1 MKKLFPTL
9 AALAVTALASQA
21 QTTVFSNDFGTGY
34 TDGNLIGPL
43 NSPAGTVGQD
53 GWTQTGTFTGGNPI
67 TISNGQA
74 VLPSGST
81 GQDGW
86 KAFSS
91 VVDTTISGD
100 YLLTTINFTLTNAPS
115 ASGDYFFHLSSPTNT
130 TSNFYQRLF
139 ARSAVGGFQLG
150 LSGNSAAAS
159 SAFGSTVLSLDTA
172 YEVVIKWDFIE
183 GTLNDLMT
191 VYVDPTDPI
200 ITNNTAYVSTN
211 WINTEPT
218 TLAAANLR
226 IGGSTTTPGVL
237 VDSIEVQLVPEPSTY
252 ALLALSGLALAGY
265 AARRRRR

>member
-1 MKKLFPTL
+1 MKKFLLTL
-9 AALAVTALASQA
+9 SALAVTALAAQA
-21 QTTVFSNDFGTGY
+21 QTTVFTADFGTGY
-34 TDGNLIGPL
+34 TDGNL
-43 NSPAGTVGQD
+43 VGQN
-53 GWTQTGTFTGGNPI
+53 GWTQTGTTA
-67 TISNGQA
+67 TVAQTVSNGVV
-74 VLPSGST
+74 VLPSGAT
-81 GQDGW
+81 GQDTW
-86 KAFSS
+86 NAFSS
-91 VVDTTISGD
+91 AVDTTVSGN

-226 IGGSTTTPGVL
+226 IGGSSSTPGVL

-252 ALLALSGLALAGY
+252 ALLALAGAGFAGY
-265 AARRRRR
+265 VIRRRRR